1 MPISDWLPGWARRS
15 AAAPAELPKLPA
27 VAGGGHGAPV
37 GDVYQ
42 PRKHVSTSDPLEVE
56 SNAVRTLK
64 NAAAAADSGSLS
76 ALNAIM
82 TGTLVRDARLAG
94 AARTRTLAIS
104 SRRWAVR
111 PPVGYEQDREA
122 VLVAQSMAQVFYE
135 TPSFAKRRAEL
146 GQGILRPAAVLEH
159 DWIVDRRGWRVSR
172 PRFIDPDR
180 VDCDVTTGAFVVGD
194 YGPLRGRP
202 LSDWPDKFIIHSPA
216 GGLALPPQKR
226 GALRPLLPLALAK
239 RFGLRWWLEN
249 LERFGQSQIYVK
261 GSSATSTTLL
271 DEWVEGL
278 RNLTSQWAGAFR
290 GEGVEID
297 ALPVTFNDA
306 AHQKFCD
313 YVNTEYSVN
322 LLGGNLTSE
331 VKDGQVFGSQA
342 QDRVRGDIGTA
353 DVVELDET
361 ITDQWIEPTIRFNRP
376 GAPICVIETM
386 VTQARPFAV
395 AEYQA
400 GLCTR
405 NQWLTSNGHDAVDG
419 GDVYVTAPQAP
430 TYAQGTQVLSIPH
443 PLSLPP
449 GGADAGAP
457 FPRSTPQTSP
467 TSPTRASGPARLL
480 SQS

>member
-1 MPISDWLPGWARRS
+1 MALSDWLPWRS
-15 AAAPAELPKLPA
+15 RAAAVSADLPKLP
-27 VAGGGHGAPV
+27 GGAPV
-37 GDVYQ
+37 GSVYQ
-42 PRKHVSTSDPLEVE
+42 PRSTVSTTDPLEVE
-56 SNAVRTLK
+56 ANAVRTLT
-64 NAAAAADSGSLS
+64 NAARSADSGYLG

-82 TGTLVRDARLAG
+82 TGALVRDARLAG

-111 PPVGYEQDREA
+111 PPVGFEQDREA
-122 VLVAQSMAQVFYE
+122 VMVAQSIAQVFYE

-146 GQGILRPAAVLEH
+146 GQGILRMAAVLEH
-159 DWIVDRRGWRVSR
+159 DWIVDKNGWRVSR
-172 PRFIDPDR
+172 PRLIDADR
-180 VDCDVTTGAFVVGD
+180 VDCNVATGAFVVGD
-194 YGPLRGRP
+194 SGPFQGRP
-202 LSDWPDKFIIHSPA
+202 LSDWQDKFIVHSPA
-216 GGLALPPQKR
+216 SGLALPPQKR

-261 GSSATSTTLL
+261 GSSSTSTTLL

-297 ALPVTFNDA
+297 ALPVSFNDA

-313 YVNTEYSVN
+313 YVNTEYAVN

-331 VKDGQVFGSQA
+331 VKDGNVFGSQA
-342 QDRVRGDIGTA
+342 QDRVRGDILAA
-353 DVVELDET
+353 DLVELDET
-361 ITDQWIEPTIRFNRP
+361 IVDQWIEPTVRFNRP
-376 GAPICVIETM
+376 GAPVPVIET
-386 VTQARPFAV
+386 VVSQQRPWQLT
-395 AEYQA
+395 EYQA
-400 GLCTR
+400 GLCTLDEYR
-405 NQWLTSNGHDAVDG
+405 TSNGADAL
-419 GDVYVTAPQAP
+419 GDARGAAFYAAPQAP

-443 PLSLPP
+443 PLSLPS

-457 FPRSTPQTSP
+457 FPRSTTLTSP

>member
-1 MPISDWLPGWARRS
+1 MGMFDWLTSRRT
-15 AAAPAELPKLPA
+15 ADLATLPA

-37 GDVYQ
+37 GDVYK
-42 PRKHVSTSDPLEVE
+42 PRAHVATSDPLEVE
-56 SNAVRTLK
+56 SNAVRTLT
-64 NAAAAADSGSLS
+64 NAARSADSGYLG

-82 TGTLVRDARLAG
+82 TGALVRDARLAG

-135 TPSFAKRRAEL
+135 TPSFAKHRAEL
-146 GQGILRPAAVLEH
+146 GQGILRQAAVLEH
-159 DWIVDRRGWRVSR
+159 DWIVDKRGWRVSR
-172 PRFIDPDR
+172 PRLIDADR
-180 VDCDVTTGAFVVGD
+180 VDCDVTTGEFTIGD
-194 YGPLRGRP
+194 HGPLRGRK

-261 GSSATSTTLL
+261 GSSSTSTTLL

-297 ALPVTFNDA
+297 ALPVSFNDS

-342 QDRVRGDIGTA
+342 QDRVRGDILAA
-353 DVVELDET
+353 DLVELDET
-361 ITDQWIEPTIRFNRP
+361 ITDQWIEPTVRFNRP
-376 GAPICVIETM
+376 GAPVPVIET
-386 VTQARPFAV
+386 VVSQQRPWQLT
-395 AEYQA
+395 EYQA
-400 GLCTR
+400 GLCTLDEYR
-405 NQWLTSNGHDAVDG
+405 TSNGADAL
-419 GDVYVTAPQAP
+419 GDARGAAFAAPQAP

-443 PLSLPP
+443 PLSLPS

-457 FPRSTPQTSP
+457 FPRSTPLTSP